1 MFLASPFLDLSCL
14 GSSDTSHSCF
24 FSQTWGYTSIGFF
37 VSTSPPTSLKCE
49 VPLLLV
55 LLSTLSSNGCQFTDY
70 PQAQPHSIHFSE
82 QQSHPTKRSAFS
94 CRYYTQ
100 IPPTQSVCNRSQQ
113 LPYQIVSPN
122 IPTILPEIWTSVGCP
137 TTHPVTED
145 WDLDIARA
153 SPSALLLIFF
163 LILT

>member
-113 LPYQIVSPN
+113 LPYQIVFLKYGPQWVALQ
-122 IPTILPEIWTSVGCP
+122 PTQSLKIGIWTS
-137 TTHPVTED
+137 
-145 WDLDIARA
+145 ARA